1 MTTRHITDAERR
13 ARLARRHA
21 LHPDHRLDGPSAVG
35 EALVAYHATEPS
47 TVHLAYAARART
59 PRVAD
64 VEASLYD
71 ERSIVKQL
79 AMRRTLWAFPRD
91 LLPAVL
97 GSASRRV
104 AATTR
109 AALVRDLERDGVA
122 DDGAAWVERART
134 AVLGRLG
141 DGSALGAARLRQEL
155 PELAGRTA
163 AVENARTWEVPQS
176 FAPRLLTVMGAE
188 GLICRGANDGHWRA
202 SRPAWTAM
210 QTWLGER
217 VEPLDERA
225 GYAELVRRWLARFG
239 PGTEADL
246 VWWLGAT
253 KASVRRAL
261 TDVDAVAVC
270 LDSGQTGYVL
280 PGDEGPV
287 DDPGEWAALLPTL
300 DPTTMGWRGRDFHL
314 DPAHA
319 RHLFDSNGN
328 GGTTAW
334 LDGRI
339 VGAWVQD
346 ADARVQVVPL
356 TPLGARDRARL
367 DEQAERL
374 TGVLDGVV
382 IANVYKSAL
391 MKGERL
397 P

>member
-21 LHPDHRLDGPSAVG
+21 LHPEHRLDGPLAVG

-59 PRVAD
+59 PWVAD

-71 ERSIVKQL
+71 ERSLVKQL
-79 AMRRTLWAFPRD
+79 AMRRTLWAFPRP

-97 GSASRRV
+97 GSAAPRV
-104 AATTR
+104 AAMTR
-109 AALVRDLERDGVA
+109 AGLVRDLERHGVT
-122 DDGAAWVERART
+122 DDGAAWLERARV

-141 DGSALGAARLRQEL
+141 DGSALGAAQLRREL
-155 PELAGRTA
+155 PELTGRTT
-163 AVENARTWEVPQS
+163 VGDNARTWEVPQS
-176 FAPRLLTVMGAE
+176 FAPRVLTVLGAQ
-188 GLICRGANDGHWRA
+188 GLICRGRNGGHWRV
-202 SRPAWTAM
+202 SRPVWTAT
-210 QTWLGER
+210 QAWVGER

-225 GYAELVRRWLARFG
+225 GYAELVRRWLAGFG

-253 KASVRRAL
+253 KASVRHAL
-261 TDVDAVAVC
+261 ADVDAVAVT
-270 LDSGQTGYVL
+270 LDGGQTGYVL
-280 PGDEGPV
+280 PEDVAPV

-346 ADARVQVVPL
+346 ADARVVVVPL
-356 TPLGARDRARL
+356 APLNARDHARL

-374 TGVLDGVV
+374 TGLLDGVV

-391 MKGERL
+391 MKGQLL